1 MATVARPRPA
11 ALNLTPT
18 AEARIAELIALLA
31 AHTPETLPKRPTIEI
46 LHG

>member
-1 MATVARPRPA
+1 V
-11 ALNLTPT
+11 
-18 AEARIAELIALLA
+18 ARIAELVALFA